1 MSVGSTSASTRAA
14 GLWARRAGATHVV
27 LGVPV
32 APIGVERR
40 VADAFDEVIAV
51 HQPPD
56 MRAVGLCY
64 AGFDQVGDDEVR
76 ALLRTAAG

>member
-1 MSVGSTSASTRAA
+1 
-14 GLWARRAGATHVV
+14 
-27 LGVPV
+27 
-32 APIGVERR
+32 
-40 VADAFDEVIAV
+40 V

-56 MRAVGLCY
+56 LRAVGLCY